1 MDKMKFLF
9 KQALQMIFRRTYIHM
24 TAVFEHFQGK
34 LEIIILLSL
43 SVISLTT
50 FLISYFYDRRRV
62 LTGFLFNVFLFF
74 TGLAISFLGFTSNNI
89 FLEFIVLII
98 FIIVMFLFLFGI
110 YALIIGLL
118 INAKIVMKKERK
130 SLSNLLTLFLGLA
143 LIGYVIIDVVNF
155 DRFLHPDVRIFFNS
169 FYIIGLYLLFDVFNF
184 LMSSLIYQFNRPKMN
199 QDFIIVLGSRL
210 IGDKVPPLLASRVDK
225 AISFY
230 NKQSKVSKPPK
241 IIFSGG
247 QGPDE
252 EISEALGMQLYA
264 IDKGIP
270 VEDTI
275 LEDKSVSTLQ
285 NMKFSKNIMDR
296 LMPNSYN
303 SIFVT
308 NNYHLFRAG
317 IYARLANL
325 KSQGIGSK
333 TAKYFL
339 PNAMIREYIAIVSM
353 YKKRYIII
361 SILILAF
368 NILLIILLKIALI
381 YIKFTQ

>member
-1 MDKMKFLF
+1 MS
-9 KQALQMIFRRTYIHM
+9 IF
-24 TAVFEHFQGK
+24 
-34 LEIIILLSL
+34 LSL
-43 SVISLTT
+43 SILSLAI

-62 LTGFLFNVFLFF
+62 LTGFLFNVFLIS
-74 TGLAISFLGFTSNNI
+74 TGLAISFLGVTSNNI

-98 FIIVMFLFLFGI
+98 FIIMIFVLLFGI

-118 INAKIVMKKERK
+118 INAKIVIQRERK
-130 SLSNLLTLFLGLA
+130 SLSNLLTLFLGLT
-143 LIGYVIIDVVNF
+143 LIGYVIIDICNF
-155 DRFLHPDVRIFFNS
+155 DRFLYPDVRQFFNS
-169 FYIIGLYLLFDVFNF
+169 FYMIGLYFLFDVFNF
-184 LMSSLIYQFNRPKMN
+184 LMASLIYQLNRPKMN

-210 IGDKVPPLLASRVDK
+210 MGDKVPPLLASRVNK

-230 NKQSKVSKPPK
+230 NKQSKISKPPK

-247 QGPDE
+247 QGHDE

-270 VEDTI
+270 MKDTI

-285 NMKFSKNIMDR
+285 NMKFSKSIMDN
-296 LMPNSYN
+296 LMPTSYN

-353 YKKRYIII
+353 YKKRYIVI

-368 NILLIILLKIALI
+368 NILLIILPKITLI

>member
-1 MDKMKFLF
+1 
-9 KQALQMIFRRTYIHM
+9 M
-24 TAVFEHFQGK
+24 TTVLEHFQGK

-43 SVISLTT
+43 SIISLTV

-74 TGLAISFLGFTSNNI
+74 TGLAISLLGFTSNNI

-143 LIGYVIIDVVNF
+143 LIGYVIIDIVNF

-169 FYIIGLYLLFDVFNF
+169 FYVIGLYLLFDVFNF

-270 VEDTI
+270 IEDTI

-368 NILLIILLKIALI
+368 NILLIILPKIALI

>member
-1 MDKMKFLF
+1 
-9 KQALQMIFRRTYIHM
+9 M
-24 TAVFEHFQGK
+24 TTVLEHFQGK

-43 SVISLTT
+43 SMISLTM

-62 LTGFLFNVFLFF
+62 LTGFLFNAFLFI
-74 TGLAISFLGFTSNNI
+74 TGLEISFLGVTSHNI
-89 FLEFIVLII
+89 FLQFIVLII
-98 FIIVMFLFLFGI
+98 FTIISIVMFFGI

-118 INAKIVMKKERK
+118 LNAKIVMQRERR

-143 LIGYVIIDVVNF
+143 LIGYAIIDIFNF
-155 DRFLHPDVRIFFNS
+155 GRFLHPDVRIFFNS
-169 FYIIGLYLLFDVFNF
+169 FYIIGLYFLFDVFNF
-184 LMSSLIYQFNRPKMN
+184 LMSSLIYQLNRPKMN

-210 IGDKVPPLLASRVDK
+210 IGDKVPPLLASRVNK

-230 NKQSKVSKPPK
+230 NKQAKVSKPPK

-264 IDKGIP
+264 IDKGISM
-270 VEDTI
+270 EDTI

-285 NMKFSKNIMDR
+285 NMKFSKNIMDN
-296 LMPNSYN
+296 LMPSSYN

-353 YKKRYIII
+353 YKKRYLII
-361 SILILAF
+361 SVLILAF
-368 NILLIILLKIALI
+368 NILLIILPKIALI